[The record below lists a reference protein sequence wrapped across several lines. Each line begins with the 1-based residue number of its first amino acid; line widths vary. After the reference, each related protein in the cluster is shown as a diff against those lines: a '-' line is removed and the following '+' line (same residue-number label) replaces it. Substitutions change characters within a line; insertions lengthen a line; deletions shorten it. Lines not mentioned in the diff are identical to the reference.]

1 MIEKIMSRKKKVGE
15 FLATVNEMGNVNN
28 LNYNKPYQ
36 EFNYDKYMGSI
47 RQSNFAGGGT
57 SKKVDKI
64 KVDKIIH
71 NLYKDYKEGSGSYF
85 GGYADLFPVKMQEM
99 QNTKDL
105 SYDTPFQYSKLKRL
119 QTVPTSKF
127 AFL

>member
-1 MIEKIMSRKKKVGE
+1 MLEKIMPRKQKGGE
-15 FLATVNEMGNVNN
+15 FLATINEMGNVNN

-64 KVDKIIH
+64 MH
-71 NLYKDYKEGSGSYF
+71 NLYKDYKNGKMSYF
-85 GGYADLFPVKMQEM
+85 GGYVDLFPVKLQEM

-105 SYDTPFQYSKLKRL
+105 SYDTPFQYSELKRL

-127 AFL
+127 AFLRE